1 MSWDIIVWEKE
12 NAIDYVPSVWGNLKN
27 TMYKYPLGM
36 SQQKTRQIIYDCK
49 DISSNYKW
57 YGAKVKRYGI
67 KSLKK
72 AQELCS
78 RGEYSSMSENTDD
91 DDDDEEMSPHGQKKR
106 SSIIENTE
114 FKIPE
119 VPKIR
124 HYARHIDIQDDPNS
138 EGNRHELLAETNRNN
153 ASLLMEQNTDK
164 KRYNLP
170 VSNNEDEINVTEAS
184 AVASSAE
191 EYEHVY
197 SEGTMY
203 STMFEIFLFDKNIFL
218 AALSVTSSPAS
229 TLTNYSN
236 LSSSSD
242 ILNEILKNQV
252 EIKYTLKDLSKRL
265 DQVDNFIKY
274 TSKIDTSILEE
285 SPLLNKLPCE
295 TIADV
300 NVLENFVADN
310 QNFDQLVNFLY
321 LLGGES
327 DSKTIYYIMKKLLTN
342 EVALQYS
349 GIGKKRKLPF
359 CTLHIYKAVIAATR
373 KRHRNVAEE
382 QVRKV
387 VSLYLAQSKARI
399 PK

>member
-36 SQQKTRQIIYDCK
+36 SQQKTRQIIYDYIQPRPK
-49 DISSNYKW
+49 
-57 YGAKVKRYGI
+57 
-67 KSLKK
+67 
-72 AQELCS
+72 
-78 RGEYSSMSENTDD
+78 
-91 DDDDEEMSPHGQKKR
+91 KKR

>member
-1 MSWDIIVWEKE
+1 MCR
-12 NAIDYVPSVWGNLKN
+12 
-27 TMYKYPLGM
+27 YPA
-36 SQQKTRQIIYDCK
+36 T
-49 DISSNYKW
+49 
-57 YGAKVKRYGI
+57 AK
-67 KSLKK
+67 
-72 AQELCS
+72 
-78 RGEYSSMSENTDD
+78 
-91 DDDDEEMSPHGQKKR
+91 KKR

-197 SEGTMY
+197 SE
-203 STMFEIFLFDKNIFL
+203 
-218 AALSVTSSPAS
+218 ALSVTSSPAS